1 MLNYEKRLVVVT
13 YCIHFEGLIQLD
25 AEAPIINK
33 EISVAQAA
41 LVFTVFAHNKIFFIV
56 RRHFLCSYRRNIKHL
71 LIQLI
76 QLLLLIQLS
85 IY

>member
-25 AEAPIINK
+25 AEAPTINK

-41 LVFTVFAHNKIFFIV
+41 LVFTVVAHNEIFFVV
-56 RRHFLCSYRRNIKHL
+56 R
-71 LIQLI
+71 
-76 QLLLLIQLS
+76 
-85 IY
+85 

>member
-1 MLNYEKRLVVVT
+1 MLKYENRLVVVT
-13 YCIHFEGLIQLD
+13 YCIEFEGLIQLD
-25 AEAPIINK
+25 AESPIINK

-41 LVFTVFAHNKIFFIV
+41 LVFIVFAHNEIFQLSDDIFYVHI
-56 RRHFLCSYRRNIKHL
+56 RRNTKHL

-76 QLLLLIQLS
+76 QLS

>member
-41 LVFTVFAHNKIFFIV
+41 LVFTVFAHNEFPFVV
-56 RRHFLCSYRRNIKHL
+56 RYFLCS
-71 LIQLI
+71 
-76 QLLLLIQLS
+76 
-85 IY
+85 

>member
-13 YCIHFEGLIQLD
+13 YCIHFEGLIQFD

-41 LVFTVFAHNKIFFIV
+41 LVFTEIALNEIFFIV
-56 RRHFLCSYRRNIKHL
+56 RRHFLCSYR
-71 LIQLI
+71 
-76 QLLLLIQLS
+76 
-85 IY
+85 

>member
-1 MLNYEKRLVVVT
+1 MLNYEKRLVIVT

-41 LVFTVFAHNKIFFIV
+41 LVFTVFTLNEIFLSSDDI
-56 RRHFLCSYRRNIKHL
+56 SYVHIGETLNT
-71 LIQLI
+71 
-76 QLLLLIQLS
+76 
-85 IY
+85 Y

>member
-33 EISVAQAA
+33 EISVTHAA
-41 LVFTVFAHNKIFFIV
+41 PFFTVFAHTEFLFVI
-56 RRHFLCSYRRNIKHL
+56 RHFLCS
-71 LIQLI
+71 
-76 QLLLLIQLS
+76 
-85 IY
+85 